1 MNGSIIPAYTI
12 NTLIT
17 KFPIVGDIVTA
28 GSPEDG
34 LIGAKFKVEKI
45 DGDKKINC
53 PVLALWGSGQSQHPG
68 WPSMHLDVVKEWKK
82 CAHDVRGWGI
92 DCGHFMPEEAP
103 EATFAAIIDFL
114 A

>member
-45 DGDKKINC
+45 DGEYRSFTIQFLFLFQILLK
-53 PVLALWGSGQSQHPG
+53 
-68 WPSMHLDVVKEWKK
+68 
-82 CAHDVRGWGI
+82 
-92 DCGHFMPEEAP
+92 
-103 EATFAAIIDFL
+103 TF
-114 A
+114 

>member
-1 MNGSIIPAYTI
+1 MITQSVDKIVVATEAAFFKALLVTNNGSIIPAYTI

-45 DGDKKINC
+45 DGEYEVFYNPISVFVPN
-53 PVLALWGSGQSQHPG
+53 
-68 WPSMHLDVVKEWKK
+68 
-82 CAHDVRGWGI
+82 
-92 DCGHFMPEEAP
+92 
-103 EATFAAIIDFL
+103 IIKNFL
-114 A
+114 GD